1 MNLELA
7 LAAGIASGTVLLF
20 AAIGELFTERSGIIN
35 LGVQGMMFVGAL
47 VGIKVGLEVDP
58 WLGIILVMSLVP
70 LLIYVVFL
78 TDFRL
83 AMHELALPVVAIVAI
98 FVPMLWAGHST
109 TKSAIGLQGD
119 TVTLRDHAG
128 NEVAIPMARVSYSK
142 SAIAGPDS
150 AVFLGQHHL
159 ALYDREALETQVFP
173 RLTGAK
179 SISAWDMQMT
189 LIRMGHP
196 QGVATVVAIVGAF
209 IAGVAY
215 ALIR

>member
-1 MNLELA
+1 M
-7 LAAGIASGTVLLF
+7 GIHLSLPKTVKY
-20 AAIGELFTERSGIIN
+20 RH
-35 LGVQGMMFVGAL
+35 
-47 VGIKVGLEVDP
+47 
-58 WLGIILVMSLVP
+58 VP
-70 LLIYVVFL
+70 KKAWPS
-78 TDFRL
+78 R
-83 AMHELALPVVAIVAI
+83 
-98 FVPMLWAGHST
+98 
-109 TKSAIGLQGD
+109 
-119 TVTLRDHAG
+119 
-128 NEVAIPMARVSYSK
+128 
-142 SAIAGPDS
+142 
-150 AVFLGQHHL
+150 LGQHHL